1 MPRLLGS
8 RSFAWFLPCYAIVL
22 LLAAPHLSFWLDEV
36 LTLTG
41 AVQPD
46 LPSLLENLRK
56 QQGATPLA
64 FLVPHWT
71 IQLFGL
77 SQLSA
82 RLPSILASVAA
93 CPALFLI
100 ARYVGLQVPIYP
112 VAVFALWPLQFR
124 YALEAR
130 PYALALCLGLWLTL
144 ALLRKSHWSIYV
156 LLTIAMGLTHPYAL
170 VIPAAHLAWSLLH
183 DRPRAILPAAALALA
198 CLALL
203 PWYAHFSA
211 DWHAQS
217 TEQQLAFANPRA
229 ILVFL
234 RELSGS
240 GYIGTA
246 ILFAGV
252 ALGFRHALEPRH
264 FWITCV
270 VLPLIAVPLANIAFD
285 YFFAI
290 RQLIYIVPALAL
302 LFCAAS
308 GRTGKLLLYGFLAA
322 SVYSNIAWFQRPR
335 EDWSAA
341 ANSIASEVSRGTCIQ
356 FVGDSQKLFVFFHPE
371 LASHLCTAD
380 APRVVLAGSSYE
392 PTQAATQAALVARG
406 LSKQSGQSFVAP
418 TIEVYGR

>member
-8 RSFAWFLPCYAIVL
+8 RSLAWFLPCYAVVL
-22 LLAAPHLSFWLDEV
+22 LLAAPQLSFWLDEV

-41 AVQPD
+41 ASQPD
-46 LPSLLENLRK
+46 LPSLMENLRK

-64 FLVPHWT
+64 FLIPHWT
-71 IQLFGL
+71 IQLFGF
-77 SQLSA
+77 SQLTA
-82 RLPSILASVAA
+82 RLPSILASIAA

-100 ARYVGLQVPIYP
+100 ARNIGLQVPIFP
-112 VAVFALWPLQFR
+112 VVVFALWPLQFR

-130 PYALALCLGLWLTL
+130 PYALALCLGLWLTRAFL
-144 ALLRKSHWSIYV
+144 TKSHWSIYL
-156 LLTIAMGLTHPYAL
+156 LLTIAMGFTHPYAL
-170 VIPAAHLAWSLLH
+170 VIPAVHLLWSFLH

-198 CLALL
+198 CLTLL

-211 DWHAQS
+211 DWRAQS
-217 TEQQLAFANPRA
+217 TEQQLALANPRA

-252 ALGFRHALEPRH
+252 ALGLRRPLEPKR
-264 FWITCV
+264 FWIAWA
-270 VLPLIAVPLANIAFD
+270 VLPLVAVPLANIAFD

-290 RQLIYIVPALAL
+290 RQLIYILPALTL

-308 GRTGKLLLYGFLAA
+308 GRAGKTLLCGFLAA
-322 SVYSNIAWFQRPR
+322 SAYANIAWFQRPR

-341 ANSIASEVSRGTCIQ
+341 SNAIATEVARGSCVQ
-356 FVGDSQKLFVFFHPE
+356 FVGDAQKLFVFFHPE
-371 LASHLCTAD
+371 LSSHLCAAD

-392 PTQAATQAALVARG
+392 PTQAAARAALLTRG
-406 LSKQSGQSFVAP
+406 LSKQSARTYVAP